1 MWLNNDKS
9 SRTKA
14 ERSPKASQTHNL
26 REAPSGAFLLAWH
39 NETMQATPIKLPKK
53 PKIVRKEQA
62 PDQRQFTVVPIR
74 AATDRRLTGM
84 ELRCLMVFCSYSN
97 RGGVTWV
104 SLKRI
109 GDHLNVSTV
118 RIHKLTKALTEKG
131 YIRVLYKGFMGERA
145 QTRQIIFN
153 VELSL
158 DDIVAVSGEKPPFM
172 LDKEQK
178 AFENQ
183 LLNQQK
189 ESQAMPRKSKQSK
202 TSINHSEVN
211 NLELGLISE
220 DKVNNQINEAQVIQL
235 QRAVGP
241 DLLALALEQAGAGA
255 TLEQV
260 QSKLKELLA

>member
-1 MWLNNDKS
+1 
-9 SRTKA
+9 
-14 ERSPKASQTHNL
+14 
-26 REAPSGAFLLAWH
+26 
-39 NETMQATPIKLPKK
+39 
-53 PKIVRKEQA
+53 
-62 PDQRQFTVVPIR
+62 
-74 AATDRRLTGM
+74 M

-153 VELSL
+153 VELSI

-189 ESQAMPRKSKQSK
+189 ESKTMPKKSKQSK
-202 TSINHSEVN
+202 ASVNHSEIN

-220 DKVNNQINEAQVIQL
+220 DKVNNQINEAQILQL

-260 QSKLKELLA
+260 QVKLKELIA